1 MKYLDIIATAN
12 HNLRRNKLRTILTI
26 VAVCIGSFTITLTSG
41 LNAGVNGYI
50 DKQLGSIGG
59 DNILIVMSK
68 EMASITSTE
77 PKEYNPKQSTSSSFG
92 MTMNTVNDGDVAKVE
107 KIDGVKKVTPQ
118 LIPTVSYIKGKSNV
132 KYQLPLVNQMI
143 DGIKVDL
150 VTGQSPDNNSN
161 ENQINILPGYVKILG
176 YESDVDAVGQTL
188 TMATKNPLGNIK
200 EISAKIVGVQNDSLL
215 ASGGF
220 MINDALTNILYDT
233 MTEGMSDSV
242 RNNYYA
248 VTATLPSDM
257 SQQQVTDVKARIS
270 DLGYSVTSVRE
281 KIGTISTIIN
291 AITYALIG
299 FGAIA
304 LIAASFGVINTLF
317 MAVQER
323 IKEIGLMMAV
333 GMSRW
338 KVFLLF
344 SVEALLLGFWGSVIG
359 ISLAY
364 LVGTGISN
372 YASQTFLKDLKGFTL
387 IEFPINYL
395 LAVMVLVMLIAYLA
409 GTLPARR
416 AAKQNPIQALR
427 TE

>member
-1 MKYLDIIATAN
+1 MRYLDIIATAN

-26 VAVCIGSFTITLTSG
+26 MAVCIGSFTIALTTG

-50 DKQLGSIGG
+50 DKQLGTIGG
-59 DNILIVMSK
+59 DNVLIVMAK
-68 EMASITSTE
+68 EMASMTSSE
-77 PKEYNPKQSTSSSFG
+77 PKEYNPKQSTNSSFG
-92 MTMNTVNDGDVAKVE
+92 MTTNTINDSDVAKIKTV
-107 KIDGVKKVTPQ
+107 DGITKVTPQ
-118 LIPTVSYIKGKSNV
+118 LAPSVAYIQGKSDK
-132 KYQLPLVNQMI
+132 KYQLSLVNQLV

-150 VTGQSPDNNSN
+150 VTGQAPDNGSE
-161 ENQINILPGYVKILG
+161 ENQVNILPGYVKVLG
-176 YESDVDAVGQTL
+176 YKDNTDAVGSIL
-188 TMATKNPLGNIK
+188 TIAAKTPLGDIK

-220 MINDALTNILYDT
+220 MINDVLTNRLYDT
-233 MTEGMSDSV
+233 MTEGMPDSV

-248 VTATLPSDM
+248 VVATLSSGMSEKQMSDIKNK
-257 SQQQVTDVKARIS
+257 VK
-270 DLGYSVTSVRE
+270 DLGYSAMTVRDQ
-281 KIGTISTIIN
+281 IGTISTIIN

-323 IKEIGLMMAV
+323 TKEIGLMKAV

-338 KVFLLF
+338 KVFFLF
-344 SVEALLLGFWGSVIG
+344 SVEALLLGFWGSAIG

-364 LVGTGISN
+364 FVGSAISN
-372 YASQTFLKDLKGFTL
+372 YASQTFLKDLNGFTL
-387 IEFPINYL
+387 IDFPLSYM
-395 LAVMVLVMLIAYLA
+395 LAVMLLVMLIAYLA

-416 AAKQNPIQALR
+416 AAKLNPIEALR
-427 TE
+427 YE